1 MSAMNEFFFLI
12 PILSILFYLVVFGFI
27 IYAVMA
33 ALKLAKERNAYL
45 KTIAEE
51 LQRRP

>member
-1 MSAMNEFFFLI
+1 MMNEFFVLI
-12 PILSILFYLVVFGFI
+12 PILTILFYLLIFGFI
-27 IYAVMA
+27 VYAVVA

-51 LQRRP
+51 LKRRP